1 MIKPAIIF
9 ISCGLSAMPVY
20 AETVTMPIKGRI
32 ENLNDRPV
40 EQAIAFCDE
49 RNMECPNIRALQ
61 EADPVTKVQFGE
73 DIDARM
79 NEIEPA
85 NGGG

>member
-20 AETVTMPIKGRI
+20 AADATLNIKGRI

-40 EQAIAFCDE
+40 EQAIKFCDE
-49 RNMECPNIRALQ
+49 RNMACPNIRELQ
-61 EADPVTKVQFGE
+61 EADPVTKVQFTDE
-73 DIDARM
+73 L
-79 NEIEPA
+79 NEIETA
-85 NGGG
+85 SGGDDE